1 MSFYMST
8 NGMLHPYSF
17 AYLEEDADKPR
28 LEKTQIHSDQ
38 KKTSSSSASNTKRD
52 IDFYA
57 INIMTTPLITE
68 TPECLLKQIKEKMK
82 KYGMHHIPIV
92 KNYKLVGMIS
102 DRDLLK
108 INMMATFY
116 YLKAQNIMSTILIA
130 CDEDTPINQIAKVL
144 LEENI
149 SCLPVVD
156 RDHKLTG
163 IISRTDLLKVI
174 VKNRL
179 VIH

>member
-17 AYLEEDADKPR
+17 AYLEDDANGPR

-38 KKTSSSSASNTKRD
+38 QNTPSSSQSNSKKEVE
-52 IDFYA
+52 FYA
-57 INIMTTPLITE
+57 INIMTSPLITE
-68 TPECLLKQIKEKMK
+68 TPDCFLKQVKEKMK
-82 KYGMHHIPIV
+82 QFGMHHIPIV
-92 KNYKLVGMIS
+92 KNYKLLGMIS

-116 YLKAQNIMSTILIA
+116 YLKAQNIMSTILIV

-174 VKNRL
+174 VKNRI